1 MTEVFKQTCRLTLV
15 LALITG
21 ADHREACSQETR
33 TLFPSRSLFPELLAG
48 PRDPTTSFSVL
59 GVTEN
64 PTAHGSGIEVE
75 VSIGTTLPV
84 FLLFGE
90 PGRAPVVAG
99 IEAAAFARF
108 GLQVLERELIATDW
122 VFAVPVYWLHETG
135 WLRFRYFHTSSHM
148 GDEYARRFDDPGINF
163 ARDAAEVFAFR
174 AVSPRVGVYGG
185 LRYAY
190 IVHPEESKRW
200 VVRAGAQAEA
210 DEAGS
215 AFRPFLAADVEWDQD
230 AGRSPRLEVRT
241 GVWLKK
247 VGIQQALRLSF
258 TFLAGPSPLGQFN
271 GRSTTQVGLS
281 LQATL

>member
-21 ADHREACSQETR
+21 ADHREACIQETR

-48 PRDPTTSFSVL
+48 PRDPATSFSVL

-64 PTAHGSGIEVE
+64 PNAHGSGVEVE
-75 VSIGTTLPV
+75 VSIGTALPV
-84 FLLFGE
+84 FLLFGK
-90 PGRAPVVAG
+90 PGRTPVVAG
-99 IEAAAFARF
+99 IEAAVFARF
-108 GLQVLERELIATDW
+108 GLQVLERELITTDW
-122 VFAVPVYWLHETG
+122 VFA
-135 WLRFRYFHTSSHM
+135 
-148 GDEYARRFDDPGINF
+148 
-163 ARDAAEVFAFR
+163 FR
-174 AVSPRVGVYGG
+174 AISPRVGVYGG

-200 VVRAGAQAEA
+200 VMRAGAQAGAE
-210 DEAGS
+210 ETGS
-215 AFRPFLAADVEWDQD
+215 TFRPFLATDVEWDQD

-247 VGIQQALRLSF
+247 VGIQQALRLSL
-258 TFLAGPSPLGQFN
+258 TFPTGPSPLGQFH